1 MNKAKFFTLCRILCI
16 VLCSVFLFSA
26 CSDDPGARLISEYE
40 QGDNPNQEGGSEEAL
55 NAAQSSCWQGS
66 LITLMYGSFNEMS
79 LKVFERL
86 TGEKLIE
93 IMVLAFTVW
102 MAFQILRHVA
112 TPTPESMG
120 EFWTKIIRKGALCFV
135 CGLLVSTPEN
145 IFYTINSFIMPIYN
159 TMLEFSDRILQNLGQ
174 SGEAEIKNYLKF
186 PDFDKDQA
194 ICEAFVNQTSS
205 CHYNNA
211 AASVNST
218 TISDAPAKLMECMTC
233 AVSDH
238 LNIGFHIAYY
248 LLSIATIPAGLTAI
262 FLAVCFLIAKLG
274 FVVYILDS
282 IVRFDV
288 MLIIIPFLIMFY
300 PFEQTRKW
308 TILGFKVMLSSAGI
322 MMCLG
327 ILISMSIYA
336 MVTLLRDPMIYN
348 TAGNPDAYK
357 TFGVTALSLI
367 FIGFLILKSSGMA
380 ISLTETIVGYGGSPN
395 LQKNLAK
402 IVSTVA
408 SAVFAIVTM
417 GAGTTVTAAM
427 KYAEKLRQIAKKVRA
442 VRAQV
447 NYAAGRQQNPKNSEG
462 E

>member
-1 MNKAKFFTLCRILCI
+1 MIKVNLFTLCKILCI
-16 VLCSVFLFSA
+16 VLCSVFLLSA
-26 CSDDPGARLISEYE
+26 CSNDPGGRLISEYE
-40 QGDNPNQEGGSEEAL
+40 QGDNPNQNGGNEESL

-66 LITLMYGSFNEMS
+66 LITLMYGNFNEMS

-86 TGEKLIE
+86 TGEKLME

-120 EFWTKIIRKGALCFV
+120 EFWTKVIRKGALCFI

-159 TMLEFSDRILQNLGQ
+159 TMLEFSDRILQNLNTGNV
-174 SGEAEIKNYLKF
+174 EAEDFLKF
-186 PDFDKDQA
+186 PSFEQDQA

-205 CHYNNA
+205 CHYDSA

-248 LLSIATIPAGLTAI
+248 LFGIATIPATLTAT
-262 FLAVCFLIAKLG
+262 FLAICFLIAKLG

-282 IVRFDV
+282 IVRFDI

-308 TILGFKVMLSSAGI
+308 TSIGFKIMLSSAGI

-336 MVTLLRDPMIYN
+336 MVTLLRDPMIYGS
-348 TAGNPDAYK
+348 AGDPNAYK
-357 TFGVTALSLI
+357 NFGITALSLI
-367 FIGFLILKSSGMA
+367 FIGFLILKSSGLA
-380 ISLTETIVGYGGSPN
+380 ISLTETIVGYGGSPK
-395 LQKNLAK
+395 LQQNIAK
-402 IVSTVA
+402 IVSKVA
-408 SAVFAIVTM
+408 SAVFAIVTA
-417 GAGTTVTAAM
+417 GAGTTVTAIL
-427 KYAEKLRQIAKKVRA
+427 KHSEKLRQIAQKVRA
-442 VRAQV
+442 VRAKVQ
-447 NYAAGRQQNPKNSEG
+447 YAAGRQQNPKNSG
-462 E
+462 GD